1 MLRCYRVVFP
11 LSFPCFGAAVALLPQ
26 YCGTVV
32 ALLSLCL
39 VVIEVSWR
47 SYRAVFCFFAALL
60 LGCCRAVIALLF
72 RCCRVVIML
81 LSFCFCTVV
90 ALLFVFSLLIPA
102 QAFFLLF
109 LDASVS

>member
-47 SYRAVFCFFAALL
+47 SYRAVFAFLS
-60 LGCCRAVIALLF
+60 
-72 RCCRVVIML
+72 RCC
-81 LSFCFCTVV
+81 
-90 ALLFVFSLLIPA
+90 
-102 QAFFLLF
+102 
-109 LDASVS
+109 